1 MCSACDQPKSTS
13 LAQDF
18 IGSPPIYLLFTTA
31 FATLEEIKKQKSF
44 YNTLH
49 AHGLFVLQGLENAS
63 LGEYR

>member
-1 MCSACDQPKSTS
+1 
-13 LAQDF
+13 
-18 IGSPPIYLLFTTA
+18 LFTTA

-49 AHGLFVLQGLENAS
+49 AHGLFVLHGLENAS